1 MYSLEENELNNQVS
15 LLFPLRVVQEHL
27 IAREKQ
33 GLSQKVPKIFCIYII
48 ILDGIF
54 KKKKVPGYIQCVSGT

>member
-15 LLFPLRVVQEHL
+15 LLFPLWVVQEHL

-54 KKKKVPGYIQCVSGT
+54 